1 MSLGGIMSDNA
12 SENRE
17 LGTKPIGP
25 LVRKYCAAGLIGLFF
40 QAFQISTDGYLVGNG
55 LGAVGLST
63 IAIVVPLLSFAMA
76 IGCLIGVGGTSLAAI
91 DLGRNQEEKA
101 RKIFGQCVWL
111 GIFCG
116 ITIMVL
122 GLAFSEQIAIFLGAT
137 GDLIKTCTSYVN
149 RYFMFFP
156 FYVLG
161 CIFYYFVRLDEKPFI
176 GTLAFVIPP
185 IYAEIIEYMCIFHWN
200 VGTASSSTAFGLT
213 VGSWSLIGFY
223 FLCSK
228 KTLFKVNLSDAK
240 LEWKIVREVVIAG
253 MATFAV
259 QMAIAAIAVIVNA
272 FLLQY
277 SDATDTT
284 VFGVLNGYLMYI
296 MTLIVTI
303 AFAPGLQPIASFNI
317 GAKQYAR
324 VRKALNICS
333 IYTVVIMGL
342 IVVLIL
348 LFKDQ
353 VLYFFIGDDPEVLSR
368 ASERI
373 YIYIGLF
380 AFGCLSFVVS
390 GYYQAIEKDG
400 KAVFTALC
408 RNVIYLMPVLIIL
421 TGLFNMG
428 SAGVWLA
435 MPVCEILTFVTSM
448 ALIVNENKRLI
459 ALERGKAK

>member
-1 MSLGGIMSDNA
+1 MSDST
-12 SENRE
+12 SESRE

-25 LVRKYCAAGLIGLFF
+25 LVRKYCAAGLIGLLF
-40 QAFQISTDGYLVGNG
+40 QAFQISTDGFLVGNG
-55 LGAVGLST
+55 LGAIGLST

-91 DLGRNQEEKA
+91 NLGKNREEKA

-111 GIFCG
+111 GIFSG
-116 ITIMVL
+116 VAIMVA
-122 GLAFSEQIAIFLGAT
+122 GFTFSEQIAVFLGAT
-137 GDLIKTCTSYVN
+137 GELIETCTSYVR

-185 IYAEIIEYMCIFHWN
+185 IYAEIIEYLCIFHWN

-228 KTLFKVNLSDAK
+228 KTLFKIKLSDAK
-240 LEWKIVREVVIAG
+240 LEWKIVRETCIAG

-277 SDATDTT
+277 SDAVDTT

-317 GAKQYAR
+317 GAKQYER

-333 IYTVVIMGL
+333 IYTVVIMGF
-342 IVVLIL
+342 IVILIL
-348 LFKDQ
+348 LFKDH

-408 RNVIYLMPVLIIL
+408 RNVIYLVPILFIL
-421 TGLFNMG
+421 TGLLDLG
-428 SAGVWLA
+428 ASGVWLA
-435 MPVCEILTFVTSM
+435 MPICEVLAFTTSM
-448 ALIVNENKRLI
+448 VLIVSENKRLL
-459 ALERGKAK
+459 ALEQEEAK